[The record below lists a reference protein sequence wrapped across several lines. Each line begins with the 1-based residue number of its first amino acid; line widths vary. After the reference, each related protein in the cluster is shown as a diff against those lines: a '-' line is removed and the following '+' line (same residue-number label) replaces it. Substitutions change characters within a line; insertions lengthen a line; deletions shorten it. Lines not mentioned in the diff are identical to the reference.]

1 MPAGFRRHLVG
12 KTLRNLCRCDIAKI
26 RAVGKLRHF
35 RKQKDWI
42 LFKLHHKSSLLN
54 CTDYAVLYPQNGD
67 RIMVIVSRPSIPWH
81 HVILCIPMDLFRGEL
96 QSSSVQFARRE
107 RVLILGCLCK
117 RIGVHAGVVGRDC
130 ARRGSRDMT
139 TPTEGH
145 VIELDAMTSST
156 ADRALTGYDVITN
169 DAIQVD
175 TAHKS

>member
-1 MPAGFRRHLVG
+1 MAFAAILLVKLLEMFAAVISLKYVLLENWDIFVNKKIEFYLNYTINRRFLTAQIMPCY
-12 KTLRNLCRCDIAKI
+12 T
-26 RAVGKLRHF
+26 
-35 RKQKDWI
+35 
-42 LFKLHHKSSLLN
+42 HKM
-54 CTDYAVLYPQNGD
+54 A
-67 RIMVIVSRPSIPWH
+67 IVSWWSYQGHR
-81 HVILCIPMDLFRGEL
+81 FRDITSFYAFRWTC
-96 QSSSVQFARRE
+96 SSSVQFARRE
-107 RVLILGCLCK
+107 RVLIFGCLCK